1 VKCKVP
7 MTQQK
12 TKRKGSQWFAI
23 RTKPHEEQLARLNY
37 QQQGYEVYL
46 PLFRATV
53 RHARR
58 TKEVFKP
65 FFPGYLF
72 LYLAPE
78 ERDWIAIASTRGALG
93 PVHFGDQYIPVPDWV
108 IEGLQHQEESP
119 GVLSPAKALAK
130 QFPVGSVMAVEL
142 GDGVVTEG
150 TIFSFD
156 GGKNVIVLL
165 DLLQRRVKATVPLA
179 WISDRK

>member
-1 VKCKVP
+1 
-7 MTQQK
+7 MTQQE
-12 TKRKGSQWFAI
+12 TKQKGSQWFAI
-23 RTKPHEEQLARLNY
+23 RTKPNKEQLARINY
-37 QQQGYEVYL
+37 QQQDYEVYL
-46 PLFRATV
+46 PLFRTIV

-58 TKEVFKP
+58 TKEVLKP

-72 LYLAPE
+72 LFLAPE
-78 ERDWIAIASTRGALG
+78 ERDWIAISSTRGALG
-93 PVHFGDQYIPVPDWV
+93 PVCFGDQYIPVPDWV
-108 IEGLQHQEESP
+108 IDGLKHQEESP
-119 GVLSPAKALAK
+119 GILSPAKALAN
-130 QFPVGSVMAVEL
+130 QFAAGAPVEVVL

-179 WISDRK
+179 WVSDRK